1 MLSNT
6 TKKLLKEAGIDID
19 KDDLTPEE
27 KDKINSLDLMKQNQK
42 DREEWDKKPYVPD
55 DGTED
60 NDLEDLDAKAQAY
73 QAELKHDRFAG
84 IEDIDDNDID
94 ALDQFAGV
102 RGIGKN
108 ETLLAGLD
116 PEEKDRIIKMCKR
129 KEFNPLESA
138 MLKILMNTQLGLED
152 LGVFLGA
159 TSQKT
164 GGKPMS
170 KVAAKKE
177 LDRIIKV
184 VAKKSKLKYGHAID
198 LNKIK
203 ELKKALRIKQEK
215 IAEDKRYYRQQMKE
229 FWKNLKDLQ
238 ATQRELGLPTTKA
251 DQFLKIGVNQR
262 EY

>member
-1 MLSNT
+1 MLSKT
-6 TKKLLKEAGIDID
+6 TKKLLKEATGIDID
-19 KDDLTPEE
+19 KEKFDNMNAVDLMHDLK
-27 KDKINSLDLMKQNQK
+27 KDK
-42 DREEWDKKPYVPD
+42 EEWDKKPYEPD

-60 NDLEDLDAKAQAY
+60 KDLADFDMKAKAY
-73 QAELKHDRFAG
+73 QGELNKDKYAG
-84 IEDIDDNDID
+84 IESIDDNDVEAID
-94 ALDQFAGV
+94 EFAGV

-108 ETLLAGLD
+108 ETLLSGLD
-116 PEEKDRIIKMCKR
+116 PEEKDRIVKMCKR

-138 MLKILMNTQLGLED
+138 MLKILMNTQLNLED

>member
-1 MLSNT
+1 MLSET
-6 TKKLLKEAGIDID
+6 TKKLLKEAAGIDID
-19 KDDLTPEE
+19 KDEF
-27 KDKINSLDLMKQNQK
+27 DKLNVLDLMKQNQK
-42 DREEWDKKPYVPD
+42 DKEEWDEKPYVPD

-60 NDLEDLDAKAQAY
+60 NDFADLDAKAQMHRS
-73 QAELKHDRFAG
+73 QLKTDRFAG
-84 IEDIDDNDID
+84 IENVDDTDIDQ
-94 ALDQFAGV
+94 LDEFAGV

-108 ETLLAGLD
+108 ESLLAGLT
-116 PEEKDRIIKMCKR
+116 PEEKDKLLKLCK
-129 KEFNPLESA
+129 KKVFNPLETA
-138 MLKILMNTQLGLED
+138 VIKMLMNTQLSLED

-159 TSQKT
+159 TSKKT

-184 VAKKSKLKYGHAID
+184 VAKRSQLKFGRAID

-203 ELKKALRIKQEK
+203 DLKRIMRDRQEQ
-215 IAEDKRYYRQQMKE
+215 IAADKRYYREQMKE
-229 FWKNLKDLQ
+229 FWKNLKELQ

-251 DQFLKIGVNQR
+251 SQFLKTGSQQR